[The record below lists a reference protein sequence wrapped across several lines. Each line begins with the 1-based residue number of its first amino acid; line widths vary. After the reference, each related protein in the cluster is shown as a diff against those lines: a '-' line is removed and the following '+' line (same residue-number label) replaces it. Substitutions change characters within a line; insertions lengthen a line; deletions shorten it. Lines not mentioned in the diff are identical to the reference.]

1 MKIELEIVEFLKE
14 IKRQYSLLF
23 DIFFMACFRF
33 ML

>member
-23 DIFFMACFRF
+23 DIFFLYGMF
-33 ML
+33 